1 MMPLGMNCVYFVS
14 KGTIHELMVHA
25 YCFIDVYAIFITER
39 ALSTA
44 MEDNKWQARVKTA
57 LSDVFAAMV
66 SFTLL
71 GNVVFANQ
79 LYLKK
84 DLEWDATI
92 GYMTRMLDRVEQLE
106 GYVPKETPVAF
117 VGNMMYSPLQ
127 APRENLDGFWRVTGA
142 GTQFSPTY
150 VGTEAKYLQQV
161 FGYPFK
167 AANNLDEI
175 KALEQVQNMP
185 PFPQNGSVQMIDG
198 TAVVKLSDV
207 ME

>member
-1 MMPLGMNCVYFVS
+1 M
-14 KGTIHELMVHA
+14 
-25 YCFIDVYAIFITER
+25 
-39 ALSTA
+39 
-44 MEDNKWQARVKTA
+44 
-57 LSDVFAAMV
+57 
-66 SFTLL
+66 
-71 GNVVFANQ
+71 
-79 LYLKK
+79 
-84 DLEWDATI
+84 
-92 GYMTRMLDRVEQLE
+92 
-106 GYVPKETPVAF
+106 AF

-150 VGTEAKYLQQV
+150 VGTEKKYLQQV